1 MEATTMPLTDEQ
13 QDMLNGKQGKEMGMA
28 LRTLIEMGKHLGAT
42 KLVPVT
48 RCHIT
53 GSFAI
58 SAFKGYYELLDRMV
72 AAGLR
77 VKVPTTCNPHPGK
90 SFATQNRQQFKGDAH
105 HQECFKKL
113 GVIQNWSCI
122 SYYNENVPEFGDICG
137 FGESSVVVMT
147 NSMIGSR
154 SNIWG
159 VFMDFCQAV
168 TGFTPYFGLL
178 LDENRFAQMV
188 FDISGIK
195 KMDCDALGLFV
206 GKTAVDKT
214 PVLTHYPFDKFQLK
228 HLFPAM
234 ASAGGVRVA
243 HVEGLTPEAPDLAT
257 ALGGKQPIKT
267 VKVTQKDIDAFRAPQ
282 KVVKDCGMV
291 VFGCPQTTFEEATEL
306 GKYFV
311 GKTVKVRTLICMPPL
326 DLTRFKQY
334 EIYEDMLDAGVEF
347 WPMCPLTA
355 LTVRVK
361 KEYKN
366 ILTCTGKLHWYCEG
380 AQYGTEEDC
389 LRHAGV
395 LD

>member
-1 MEATTMPLTDEQ
+1 MGTTKIALTDQQ
-13 QDMLNGKQGKEMGMA
+13 QDMLNGKQGKEMAMA
-28 LRTLIEMGKHLGAT
+28 LQTLVEMGRHLGAT

-58 SAFKGYYELLDRMV
+58 SAFRGYYELLDRLV
-72 AAGLR
+72 SAGLR
-77 VKVPTTCNPHPGK
+77 VKVPTSCNPHPGRTF
-90 SFATQNRQQFKGDAH
+90 STQNRQLYKGDDH
-105 HQECFKKL
+105 HTECFKKL
-113 GVIQNWSCI
+113 GIIQNWSCV
-122 SYYNENVPEFGDICG
+122 SYYSENVPEFGDICG

-159 VFMDFCQAV
+159 VFLDFCQAV

-178 LDENRFAQMV
+178 LDENRYGQML

-206 GKTAVDKT
+206 GKTAVEKI

-228 HLFPAM
+228 HVLPAM
-234 ASAGGVRVA
+234 GSAGAVRMA
-243 HVEGLTPEAPDLAT
+243 HIEGLTPEAPDLKT
-257 ALGGKQPIKT
+257 ALGGKEPVKT
-267 VKVTQKDIDAFRAPQ
+267 VKVTQADIDAFRAPE
-282 KVVKDCGMV
+282 KLVEDCGAV

-311 GKTVKVRTLICMPPL
+311 GKRVKVRTLICMTPL
-326 DLTRFKQY
+326 DLTRLKQY
-334 EIYEDMLDAGVEF
+334 EIYEQMLDAGVEF
-347 WPMCPLTA
+347 TGMCPLVG
-355 LTVRVK
+355 LTVRLK

-366 ILTCTGKLHWYCEG
+366 IITSSGKLHWYNEG